1 MGRERLEEGL
11 LLPRSSLEEPSLR
24 PVFNGIDDEIGGDSS
39 ATPVVV
45 FSTLV
50 AICGSFC
57 TGCGSGY
64 SSPAESGIMEDLG
77 LSVSAYSVFGSMITA
92 GGVLG
97 SLVNGKIADLI
108 GRRGAMW
115 LSELFCIVGW
125 LVIAFSKDALL
136 LDLGRFSLG
145 IGVGIIAYVVPV
157 YIAEITPKNIR
168 GAFTAANQLLL
179 ACGFSLMYF
188 LGTVISWRPLA
199 MIALVPC
206 LLQVIGIFF
215 IPESPRWLAKIGQEK
230 ELEITLRRL
239 RSKNVDISKEAKDIR
254 VNFQLFTFNFG
265 QNKSNFEAF
274 KLHLTQKQEMKSSL
288 LYRIIRR
295 PLRGHQEMESL
306 TFFSE
311 DMLIHSPPRQTLFQI
326 PAVAVSVLLID
337 KSGRKPLLLYWNVLK
352 LLHYRLGI
360 QLTGEARL
368 TANETGGSRKAAVTV
383 SAVENVTVAGGSC
396 EGEGDAARAQEFRR
410 EDLHRCK
417 ELTPWLVFI
426 GILGFSVAYSAGM
439 AGLPWVIMSEI
450 FPINVKGSAGSLTTV
465 VNWSSSWIVSY
476 TFNFMMEWSTAGR
489 FLKF

>member
-11 LLPRSSLEEPSLR
+11 LLPRSSLEEPSSLR
-24 PVFNGIDDEIGGDSS
+24 PVFINGIDDEIGGDTS

-57 TGCGSGY
+57 TGCGLGY

-125 LVIAFSKDALL
+125 LVIAFSKDALS

-188 LGTVISWRPLA
+188 LGTVVSWRPLA

-239 RSKNVDISKEAKDIR
+239 RSKNADISKEAEDIR
-254 VNFQLFTFNFG
+254 DYTETFERASKDGIFNLFQ
-265 QNKSNFEAF
+265 
-274 KLHLTQKQEMKSSL
+274 
-288 LYRIIRR
+288 RR
-295 PLRGHQEMESL
+295 YAYSL
-306 TFFSE
+306 TIGVGLMLMQQLIGTNGIAFYSSSIFEEADFSSKVGTIS
-311 DMLIHSPPRQTLFQI
+311 MAAVQI

-337 KSGRKPLLLYWNVLK
+337 KSGRKPLLLASSV
-352 LLHYRLGI
+352 GMC
-360 QLTGEARL
+360 
-368 TANETGGSRKAAVTV
+368 S
-383 SAVENVTVAGGSC
+383 SC
-396 EGEGDAARAQEFRR
+396 FVIGLAFSLQ
-410 EDLHRCK
+410 DLHRCK
-417 ELTPWLVFI
+417 EFTPYLVFI
-426 GILGFSVAYSAGM
+426 GILGYSVAYSAGM

-450 FPINVKGSAGSLTTV
+450 FPINVKGSAGSLTTL

-476 TFNFMMEWSTAGR
+476 TFNFMMEWSTAGTFFIFSGIGISAIVFIV
-489 FLKF
+489 FLVPETKGRELEELQASITHFLQ